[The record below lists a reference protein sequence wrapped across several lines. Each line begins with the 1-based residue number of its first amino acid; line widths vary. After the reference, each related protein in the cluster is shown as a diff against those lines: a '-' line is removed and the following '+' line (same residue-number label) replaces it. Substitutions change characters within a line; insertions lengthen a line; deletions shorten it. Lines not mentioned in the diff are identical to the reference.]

1 MNSSLENEGKQAE
14 KEKRTRKMDETEV
27 RKMEEKEEA
36 KKEEEEEKDTRK
48 KVCVWGMA
56 SVTEECR

>member
-1 MNSSLENEGKQAE
+1 MENEGKQAE
-14 KEKRTRKMDETEV
+14 KEKRTWKMDETEV

-48 KVCVWGMA
+48 KVCV
-56 SVTEECR
+56 

>member
-14 KEKRTRKMDETEV
+14 KEKRTWKMDETEV

-48 KVCVWGMA
+48 KVCV
-56 SVTEECR
+56 